1 MPDAP
6 VIGIVDDDSSMREA
20 LQGLVQ
26 SLGHRA
32 VAFASAEHFL
42 AAAEPA
48 ALACLILDVRMPG
61 ISGIELQAL
70 LRRRGHRLPI
80 LFMTSYVDAQ
90 TRARA
95 LEGGAS
101 GFLGKPVDGDALIAC
116 LRSALTAGGA
126 VPEASRT

>member
-26 SLGHRA
+26 SLGCRA

-61 ISGIELQAL
+61 LDGIALQAL
-70 LRRRGHRLPI
+70 LRDRGHRLPI
-80 LFMTSYVDAQ
+80 LFMTSYVDAR

-95 LEGGAS
+95 LEGGAI
-101 GFLGKPVDGDALIAC
+101 GFLGKPVDDDALIAC
-116 LRSALTAGGA
+116 LRGALAA
-126 VPEASRT
+126 QEV

>member
-1 MPDAP
+1 MPDGS
-6 VIGIVDDDSSMREA
+6 VIGIVDDDSSMRDA
-20 LQGLVQ
+20 LQGLLQ

-42 AAAEPA
+42 AEAEPA

-61 ISGIELQAL
+61 LDGIALQAL
-70 LRRRGHRLPI
+70 LRSRGHRLPI
-80 LFMTSYVDAQ
+80 LFMTSYVDAR

-95 LEGGAS
+95 LEGGAL

-116 LRSALTAGGA
+116 LHSALAAHGTAS
-126 VPEASRT
+126 EAG